1 MNEITNMFT
10 DIGNSLANSDWYFLV
25 KWPFWAL
32 LSLVAVGG
40 VYCARFGK
48 KTLVNNAVCCT
59 LTITIT
65 YLIIAMLSIGSPM
78 VRNLFSG
85 LPFLAI
91 SDESVFLVSLLEP
104 NLALLSPRL
113 LNLMILVLMFSLMD
127 SIVSSKGFGVW
138 IFTQVVAAVL
148 ALAAY
153 AVVMAGLGWIVP
165 ELLNRYAII
174 PVVLVLAIGLL
185 MFCAKFIFSLVISGG
200 NPQFDT
206 IYKFFTVNKGGSL
219 LTVSS
224 FAFLFCLILI
234 LVLHSVGL
242 NELIYA
248 EANMRALGIVLTL
261 LIVTLA
267 LFSMLFTDRKKA

>member
-48 KTLVNNAVCCT
+48 KTLVNTAVCCT

-78 VRNLFSG
+78 VRNLFPG
-85 LPFLAI
+85 LPFLAL

-138 IFTQVVAAVL
+138 IFTQVVAAIL

-234 LVLHSVGL
+234 LVLRSVGL
-242 NELIYA
+242 SELIYA